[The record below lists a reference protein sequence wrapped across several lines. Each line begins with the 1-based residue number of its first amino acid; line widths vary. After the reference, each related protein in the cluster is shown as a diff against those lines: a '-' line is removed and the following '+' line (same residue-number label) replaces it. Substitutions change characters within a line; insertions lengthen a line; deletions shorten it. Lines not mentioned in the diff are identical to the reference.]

1 MKRDNKKIMETLS
14 KVRNYKVE
22 TIGLPLTPAT
32 ITDVYKSNGFEIT
45 VSYGGGMFGSSQY
58 EVFNTLD
65 NITDEMLFNEY
76 IMIHCLNGKT
86 ITVFTKFIVK
96 VVPIKI
102 VVTVGE
108 HDNPH
113 FIQYGN
119 HFVCTYKFYENER
132 YMIVYNEHSSS
143 FKTELTREFY
153 QE

>member
-1 MKRDNKKIMETLS
+1 MKKVNKEIMEALS
-14 KVRNYKVE
+14 KVRDHKVE

-32 ITDVYKSNGFEIT
+32 ITDVYQSNGFEIT
-45 VSYGGGMFGSSQY
+45 VSYGGGMGGSC
-58 EVFNTLD
+58 ETFNTLD
-65 NITDEMLFNEY
+65 NITDEMLYNEY
-76 IMIHCLNGKT
+76 IMLHCLNGKT

-119 HFVCTYKFYENER
+119 HFVCTYKFYENEK
-132 YMIVYNEHSSS
+132 YMIVNNEHSSS
-143 FKTELTREFY
+143 FKKELTREFY

>member
-1 MKRDNKKIMETLS
+1 MKKVNKEIMEALS
-14 KVRNYKVE
+14 KVRDHKVE

-32 ITDVYKSNGFEIT
+32 ITDVYQSNGFEIT
-45 VSYGGGMFGSSQY
+45 VSYGGGMGGSC
-58 EVFNTLD
+58 ETFNTLD
-65 NITDEMLFNEY
+65 NITDEMLYNEY
-76 IMIHCLNGKT
+76 IMVHCLNGKT
-86 ITVFTKFIVK
+86 VTLFTKFIVK

-119 HFVCTYKFYENER
+119 RFVCTYKFYENER
-132 YMIVYNEHSSS
+132 HMIVYNEYSSS
-143 FKTELTREFY
+143 FKKELTREFY

>member
-1 MKRDNKKIMETLS
+1 MKKVNKEIMEALS
-14 KVRNYKVE
+14 KVRDHKVE

-32 ITDVYKSNGFEIT
+32 ITDVYQSNGFEIT
-45 VSYGGGMFGSSQY
+45 VSC
-58 EVFNTLD
+58 ETFNTLD
-65 NITDEMLFNEY
+65 NITDEMLYNEY
-76 IMIHCLNGKT
+76 IMLHCLNGKT

-119 HFVCTYKFYENER
+119 HFVCTYKFYENEK
-132 YMIVYNEHSSS
+132 YMIVNNEHSSS
-143 FKTELTREFY
+143 FKKELTREFY